1 MYCTNTCLYTTEEHL
16 ESICV
21 SGTNLSQKFSN
32 NIQMYRVKRLKM
44 MFFNFSLFF
53 NAGIQQRILKKK

>member
-1 MYCTNTCLYTTEEHL
+1 MHCTNTCLYSTEEQL

-32 NIQMYRVKRLKM
+32 NIQMYIVKMLKNDV
-44 MFFNFSLFF
+44 F
-53 NAGIQQRILKKK
+53 

>member
-1 MYCTNTCLYTTEEHL
+1 MYCTNTCLYSTEEQL

-53 NAGIQQRILKKK
+53 